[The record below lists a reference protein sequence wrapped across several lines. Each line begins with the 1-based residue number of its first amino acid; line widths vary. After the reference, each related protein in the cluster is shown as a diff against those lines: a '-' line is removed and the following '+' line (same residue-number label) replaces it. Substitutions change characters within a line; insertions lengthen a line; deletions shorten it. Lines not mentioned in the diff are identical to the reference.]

1 MKRVSVLAAVL
12 CFMLVLAALCG
23 CGDKDGGE
31 NDGSGVS
38 DNVNNEASIY
48 SVKIGDDIYSVGG
61 VLADDVKARLDEIC
75 EVEFIEG
82 DEVFGSSNIYRG
94 RDFEIKAWVNEDENE
109 SGGTEEIVYSISTG
123 TGETERG
130 IAVGMTLED
139 TRAAYPGLMFVSGS
153 CVSDEGKFL
162 ENTREYRFYDA
173 DDGTNSYLSFW
184 FAKIEGEESTDGSRW
199 VITGIE
205 AADALDMSREYDTE
219 NSGVVGAS
227 DIHIEMPDGFTTRIF
242 RENADGSE
250 EELRYF
256 KGAAESAELD
266 GDGLSELVCF
276 ESAGGYRNI
285 VILDMI
291 NGEIAVTDVNEKLGC
306 RSSDYAGLIGN
317 IKSEYRNCVSVIFE
331 GAMPEN
337 EAAPADSQVRDAL
350 YDYKDGELSYRCP
363 LDEALN

>member
-1 MKRVSVLAAVL
+1 MKRFNVLVVVL
-12 CFMLVLAALCG
+12 CFMLVLTALCG

-31 NDGSGVS
+31 NGGSAVP
-38 DNVNNEASIY
+38 DNGNNEASIY

-82 DEVFGSSNIYRG
+82 DEVFSSSNIYRN
-94 RDFEIKAWVNEDENE
+94 RDFEIKTWVNEDED
-109 SGGTEEIVYSISTG
+109 GGTEETVYSISTG

-139 TRAAYPGLMFVSGS
+139 TRAAYPGLMFASGS
-153 CVSDEGKFL
+153 CVSDEGEFL
-162 ENTREYRFYDA
+162 ENTRKYRFYDA
-173 DDGTNSYLSFW
+173 DDGTNSYLGFW

-199 VITGIE
+199 AITGIE

-219 NSGVVGAS
+219 NSGVLGTS
-227 DIHIEMPDGFTTRIF
+227 DIHIEMPQAYMTRIF

-256 KGAAESAELD
+256 KGAAESTELD
-266 GDGLSELVCF
+266 GDGLAELICF
-276 ESAGGYRNI
+276 ESAGGYKNF
-285 VILDMI
+285 VIFDLI

-317 IKSEYRNCVSVIFE
+317 IKSEYRNCISVIFE
-331 GAMPEN
+331 GTLPEN
-337 EAAPADSQVRDAL
+337 GAAPADGQVRDAL